1 MPGLAR
7 AHTPPLL
14 PVPSN
19 PTTTTTTHSHT
30 PTPPRAE
37 FSTHSV
43 TGPIVGPDGE
53 IKVAWGDGAAFTTVD
68 SGQLGANPCNDTAPY
83 TGAFRSQDPTRLNG
97 KLISVN
103 PDTLAWRII
112 SSGHRNPFRLGT
124 YKNKLFATETGA

>member
-1 MPGLAR
+1 M
-7 AHTPPLL
+7 
-14 PVPSN
+14 
-19 PTTTTTTHSHT
+19 
-30 PTPPRAE
+30 
-37 FSTHSV
+37 

-103 PDTLAWRII
+103 PDTLAWRIV